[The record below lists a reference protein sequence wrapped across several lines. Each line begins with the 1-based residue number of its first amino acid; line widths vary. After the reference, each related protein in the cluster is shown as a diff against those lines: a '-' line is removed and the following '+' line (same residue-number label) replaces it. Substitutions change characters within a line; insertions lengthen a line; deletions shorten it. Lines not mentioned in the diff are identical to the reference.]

1 MGSATEIPNTEK
13 DQEIPDWN
21 LTEVDRMLLRQTD
34 EEYESHSW
42 DELKW
47 IIQENRLELFK
58 RLPSHLRRYIQWSK
72 GIKKQYGGIL
82 NYICQERLRWDQQE
96 SKQVVFKNPIP
107 FASPSDYCIRFNDW
121 PYGVAP
127 GIWHLVV
134 WLKTPFPV
142 QEDGNLT
149 TESRA
154 RIETFV
160 LATFVQ
166 RLAREAHVDA
176 PEDRVLWF
184 KNWAALQSVSALE
197 HFHVMVRDA
206 SEEALREWIGA
217 DHMLMICDVSE

>member
-1 MGSATEIPNTEK
+1 MGSATQIPNREK
-13 DQEIPDWN
+13 DEEIPDWN

-34 EEYESHSW
+34 EEYEPHSW

-58 RLPSHLRRYIQWSK
+58 RLPSHLRRYINWSK
-72 GIKKQYGGIL
+72 GIKERYGGTL
-82 NYICQERLRWDQQE
+82 NYICQERLSWDVQD
-96 SKQVVFKNPIP
+96 SKVVSRNPIP
-107 FASPSDYCIRFNDW
+107 LASPSDYCIRFNDW

-127 GIWHLVV
+127 GIRHLVV
-134 WLKTPFPV
+134 WLKTPFPL
-142 QEDGNLT
+142 QEDGSLAS
-149 TESRA
+149 ESRA

-160 LATFVQ
+160 SATFAQ
-166 RLAREAHVDA
+166 RLAREDHADA

-206 SEEALREWIGA
+206 SEQALGEWIGA
-217 DHMLMICDVSE
+217 DNMVTICDVSK

>member
-1 MGSATEIPNTEK
+1 MGSATEVPNAEK

-34 EEYESHSW
+34 EEYEPHSW

-47 IIQENRLELFK
+47 IIKENRLELFK
-58 RLPSHLRRYIQWSK
+58 RLPSHLRRYINWSK
-72 GIKKQYGGIL
+72 GIKEQYGGIL
-82 NYICQERLRWDQQE
+82 NYICQERLGWDQYD
-96 SKQVVFKNPIP
+96 SKVAFQNPIP

-127 GIWHLVV
+127 GIRHLVV

-149 TESRA
+149 AESRA
-154 RIETFV
+154 RIDTFV
-160 LATFVQ
+160 SATFVQ
-166 RLAREAHVDA
+166 RLAREVHVDA

-184 KNWAALQSVSALE
+184 KNWAALQSVSTLE

-206 SEEALREWIGA
+206 SEEGLREWIGE
-217 DHMLMICDVSE
+217 DNMVMICDVSK

>member
-1 MGSATEIPNTEK
+1 MGSTAEIRNTER
-13 DQEIPDWN
+13 DQEVPDWN
-21 LTEVDRMLLRQTD
+21 LTEIDRRLLRQSD
-34 EEYESHSW
+34 EEYEPHSW
-42 DELKW
+42 GELKC

-58 RLPSHLRRYIQWSK
+58 RLPSHLRRYIKWSK
-72 GIKKQYGGIL
+72 GIKEQYGGIL
-82 NYICQERLRWDQQE
+82 NYICQERLVWDQHA
-96 SKQVVFKNPIP
+96 SKVVFKNPIP

-127 GIWHLVV
+127 GIRHMVV

-149 TESRA
+149 AESRA

-160 LATFVQ
+160 SATFVQ

-176 PEDRVLWF
+176 PEGRVLWF

-197 HFHVMVRDA
+197 YFHVMVRDA
-206 SEEALREWIGA
+206 SDELWEEWIGG
-217 DHMLMICDVSE
+217 DNMVMICDVSK

>member
-1 MGSATEIPNTEK
+1 MGSATEIPDTEK

-21 LTEVDRMLLRQTD
+21 LTELDRMLLRQTD
-34 EEYESHSW
+34 EEYEPHSW

-47 IIQENRLELFK
+47 IINENRLELFK
-58 RLPSHLRRYIQWSK
+58 RLPSHLRRYINWSK
-72 GIKKQYGGIL
+72 GIKEQYGGIL
-82 NYICQERLRWDQQE
+82 NYICQERLGWDHHD
-96 SKQVVFKNPIP
+96 SKVAFKNSIP

-127 GIWHLVV
+127 GIRHLVV
-134 WLKTPFPV
+134 WLKTSFPV

-149 TESRA
+149 AESRA

-160 LATFVQ
+160 SATFVQ

-206 SEEALREWIGA
+206 SEETLREWIGE
-217 DHMLMICDVSE
+217 DDMVMICDVSK

>member
-1 MGSATEIPNTEK
+1 MGSEK
-13 DQEIPDWN
+13 DQEMPDWN

-34 EEYESHSW
+34 EEHEPHSW

-58 RLPSHLRRYIQWSK
+58 RRPSHLRRYINWSK
-72 GIKKQYGGIL
+72 GKKEQYGGIL
-82 NYICQERLRWDQQE
+82 AYICQERLRWDQKD
-96 SKQVVFKNPIP
+96 SKVVFKNPIP

-127 GIWHLVV
+127 GIRHLVV
-134 WLKTPFPV
+134 WLKTPLPL
-142 QEDGNLT
+142 QDDGNLT
-149 TESRA
+149 AELRA
-154 RIETFV
+154 RVETFV
-160 LATFVQ
+160 SATFVQ
-166 RLAREAHVDA
+166 RLAREDHVDA
-176 PEDRVLWF
+176 PEERVLWF

-217 DHMLMICDVSE
+217 ENMVMICDVCK